1 MDTPSRD
8 PNGDR
13 RRVDELDAR
22 LQAARQQQP
31 VKRPDSGNRA
41 ANREANVA
49 YRVMVD
55 MIAGLLL
62 GGFFGYWLDR
72 WTGWAPYSMIVMILL
87 GFAAGA
93 NNAWR
98 TIRTLSER
106 AAKGDDDGDRH
117 AS

>member
-1 MDTPSRD
+1 MDTPSHD

-22 LQAARQQQP
+22 LKAARQQQP
-31 VKRPDSGNRA
+31 TEKPAGNSA

-62 GGFFGYWLDR
+62 GVFLGYWLDR
-72 WTGWAPYSMIVMILL
+72 WTGWAPYSMIVMTLL
-87 GFAAGA
+87 GFAGGA

-106 AAKGDDDGDRH
+106 AAKGDDDGDRP

>member
-1 MDTPSRD
+1 MDTPSHD
-8 PNGDR
+8 PHGDR

-22 LQAARQQQP
+22 LKAARQQTAEKP
-31 VKRPDSGNRA
+31 AAGNRA
-41 ANREANVA
+41 AHRELNIA

-72 WTGWAPYSMIVMILL
+72 WTGWSPYSMIAMILL

-106 AAKGDDDGDRH
+106 AAKDDK
-117 AS
+117 